1 MTDPQ
6 YQRLCQGLAT
16 AFRRDAELHAK
27 QDYWQIGQGFL
38 HYRSMLRQG
47 GDHRYRKLVV
57 ALRLWDAWILA
68 RNTDWLEYPEIPEA
82 RWAELAASVAAD
94 LAAGREIQSF
104 QVNSFFD
111 LDHTLELPRQTLR
124 PHEASPLDDP

>member
-1 MTDPQ
+1 
-6 YQRLCQGLAT
+6 
-16 AFRRDAELHAK
+16 
-27 QDYWQIGQGFL
+27 
-38 HYRSMLRQG
+38 
-47 GDHRYRKLVV
+47 
-57 ALRLWDAWILA
+57 LRLWDAWILA

-94 LAAGREIQSF
+94 LAADREIQSF